1 MVDPRLAAA
10 TACERATV
18 LESAAGLAAV
28 TVHVSGLWSEPERV
42 GGAAAD
48 HRSFPVLHG
57 LYCLCGNLAGL
68 GPLLISVDNARWS
81 DAPSLRSVAHLS
93 RRLEE
98 HPILLLVTVCPA
110 EIEADTRA
118 LSQVLADPLARVRSL
133 APLSAAAV
141 SALVRRSSSSDVA
154 EHFCR
159 ARHAAMAGN
168 PLFPLGLTASLPA
181 EGIAPTAAAAERLEE
196 RVSRAASSALPLK
209 LAGLPP
215 AAIELARAVATLGGA
230 ELRHAAALVRID
242 GGAASQAEAALK
254 RAGIFEARGALRLR
268 HLIVPAAI
276 YDDLPPA
283 KRSRGARTLLEDP
296 GFDLF
301 AASTA
306 IHCAR
311 LELLVGDLST
321 AEEELRR
328 AYDALASIGE
338 KYLLPH
344 IAALLAQVVHA
355 QGRVDEAEQIGR
367 AAEELAA
374 ADDAELEALWPSVRS
389 KVLAWQK
396 RADEAERRAREAV
409 DLIRI
414 RATLCR
420 LTAWHSQNARGD
432 NDRSASDRR
441 AWNARRHAVAPGL
454 ARERF
459 LRDILANKKLP
470 DGYARG
476 VALEALDIPEELFAK
491 MMAFPSDASL
501 DRSPRA

>member
-1 MVDPRLAAA
+1 L
-10 TACERATV
+10 

-68 GPLLISVDNARWS
+68 GPLLISVDNAHWS

-118 LSQVLADPLARVRSL
+118 LAQVLADPLARVRSL

-141 SALVRRSSSSDVA
+141 SALVRRSSSSDIA

-181 EGIAPTAAAAERLEE
+181 DGIAPTAAAAERLEE

-344 IAALLAQVVHA
+344 IAALLAQVGHA

-374 ADDAELEALWPSVRS
+374 GDDAELQALWPSVRS
-389 KVLAWQK
+389 KVLAWQE

-420 LTAWHSQNARGD
+420 LTAWHSQNASGD

-441 AWNARRHAVAPGL
+441 AWNARGHAVAPGL